1 MKRHILKVMAFVVLL
16 YTMVELV
23 IMESFILVAFLG
35 LVTIYISYD
44 WFKSIKLLKQ
54 IEVGIQDLK
63 DYNLSEKGQKILI
76 GKNSELAILIFE
88 INRLIDKYE
97 HLKIMTEVKS
107 KNSKQLLS
115 NLSHDIR
122 TPLTSIIGYI
132 DAIKDGIVSSEEEM
146 KQFMDILAMKAN
158 NLKDLTDQIFNV
170 ARIDADD
177 ISLNFEHI
185 SLNEFLRHTI
195 IDFLPQIE
203 KNHMTLVNEI
213 QEDTFMVYGD
223 RVGLTRIFQNIIKN
237 TIQHGKD
244 GKIIGISTSVANDYY
259 RVIIWDKGKGI
270 PKEKQALIFE
280 RLYKVDDARKL
291 SASNSGLGMAIAKKL
306 VEKHK
311 GNIFVKSQENAF
323 TEFYVELPIL
333 KEIL

>member
-1 MKRHILKVMAFVVLL
+1 MKSQWLKWITITILFYAMIQLIFLDLMILGILL
-16 YTMVELV
+16 SLV
-23 IMESFILVAFLG
+23 SFYVG
-35 LVTIYISYD
+35 YD
-44 WFKSIKLLKQ
+44 WLKNHKLRKQ
-54 IEVGIQDLK
+54 IEAVIKSLK
-63 DYNLSEKGQKILI
+63 TYNLSENDQKIMI
-76 GKNSELAILIFE
+76 SKNSEIATFIFE
-88 INRLIDKYE
+88 INQLIDKYE
-97 HLKIMTEVKS
+97 QLKIVSEIKA

-132 DAIKDGIVSSEEEM
+132 DAIKDGVVSSDEEM
-146 KQFMDILAMKAN
+146 DQFIDILAMKAN
-158 NLKDLTDQIFNV
+158 NLKELTDQIFNV

-177 ISLNFEHI
+177 IGLNFEHVD
-185 SLNEFLRHTI
+185 LNEFLRHTM

-203 KNHMTLVNEI
+203 KNQMTLVNELNDQAFI
-213 QEDTFMVYGD
+213 VYAD

-244 GKIIGISTSVANDYY
+244 GKVIGMSSSMANDYY

-270 PKEKQALIFE
+270 PKEKQNLIFE

-291 SASNSGLGMAIAKKL
+291 ASSNSGLGMAIAKKL